1 MTEKRPVE
9 EERAPATIP
18 TQDRVEFEHN
28 FIRTAVCE
36 LRFPTLVEFQE
47 GELVDFQRRLR
58 KEFPIVD
65 AGLNLGPSHEGLT
78 PVKLMRSKGG
88 DAVERLQNA
97 RMTLLR
103 RADRGDALTTED
115 EARYAYAT
123 ARLERLVPRVTAA
136 DLERLADMADEIA
149 DLGEELDGIRAELDE
164 EAASA
169 SGRRKR

>member
-1 MTEKRPVE
+1 MLVPSFDLPTHAEAPSGLERSRDTPDAVTELELFAGVRVSFATQPPPADLSRSPSDSTGGGATLRP
-9 EERAPATIP
+9 APRP
-18 TQDRVEFEHN
+18 QVLPRPD
-28 FIRTAVCE
+28 
-36 LRFPTLVEFQE
+36 
-47 GELVDFQRRLR
+47 
-58 KEFPIVD
+58 
-65 AGLNLGPSHEGLT
+65 
-78 PVKLMRSKGG
+78 G
-88 DAVERLQNA
+88 DAVERLQHT

-136 DLERLADMADEIA
+136 DFERLADMADEIA